1 MKIRDARPD
10 DAPALARLVDQLG
23 YPTSAEAVAAR
34 LRRLEESPADCVFV
48 AELDGE
54 VVGAASVHFSLTLE
68 YDEPAA
74 KLSAIVVDERYRR
87 RGIGEALAA
96 AVEEEAKRHG
106 CCLVFLTTAE
116 RRADAHAFY
125 RRLGYEETGRSF
137 AKPLTSSSP

>member
-1 MKIRDARPD
+1 MEIRDARPD
-10 DAPALARLVDQLG
+10 DVPALTRLVDQLG

-34 LRRLEESPADCVFV
+34 LLRLEESPADCVFV

-54 VVGAASVHFSLTLE
+54 VVGAASVHYSLTLE

-74 KLSAIVVDERYRR
+74 KLSAIVVDEGHRR
-87 RGIGEALAA
+87 RGIGEALAK
-96 AVEEEAKRHG
+96 AVEEEATRLG

-125 RRLGYEETGRSF
+125 RRLGYEETGRRF
-137 AKPLTSSSP
+137 AKPLRRPSP

>member
-1 MKIRDARPD
+1 VIRDARPE

-23 YPTSAEAVAAR
+23 YPTSTEAVAAR
-34 LRRLEESPADCVFV
+34 LRRLETSPADHVFV
-48 AELDGE
+48 AEVDGD

-74 KLSAIVVDERYRR
+74 KLSAIVVDERHRR
-87 RGIGEALAA
+87 RGIGEALAR
-96 AVEEEAKRHG
+96 AVEEEAIREG

-125 RRLGYEETGRSF
+125 RRLGYEETGRRF
-137 AKPLTSSSP
+137 AKTLKSPSP